1 VNIIAPISAM
11 SQEKKIEIAF
21 ITIFSVLIFAIF
33 FTLISMNGV
42 VLGND
47 PAVHLEKAQIFLNT
61 GKISLANLG
70 WTPPLYEIVLAMF
83 VSLTGATDIGQLI
96 FLVKA
101 LAVIIDWLLFLSVY
115 LIGRRFFDKRVGAVA
130 SVLLLMCVPMYEVNQ
145 FGGYTTVLAL
155 AFMLLVFLYTPLAID
170 RLGYLVVTFFA
181 AFGVVLSH
189 QLAAFLA
196 IFIMP
201 PMLIFMLI
209 KSKGA
214 YLKVVLALIL
224 GGGIAF
230 FLYYF
235 QAMIGYLGIVI
246 EYVFFAVKAY
256 AYQIPAVSFYSF
268 TINFGFIF
276 FFALSGIFVSYYI
289 LKKQK
294 KLIFFVTLMLSFFV
308 PLFFAES
315 YLFGLYMPFSWFI
328 YYLTPLLAI
337 LAAVSLVFI
346 ADKSS
351 AFYIKNKQMFRKNW
365 LKIATVSIIV
375 LLSLMLVYRSDVVY
389 GKIMEASVYYSTT
402 DIKAY
407 DAGVWL
413 KTNYPENST
422 VVATEIPGFWFQEF
436 SGKNVTAQTD
446 PTVQRNEVAES
457 VLSLSYEIEHP
468 QTLIRAYEAKGDI
481 AQETYISMDQVWNR
495 ISYTSANGDLLSYT
509 VNGTDYK
516 FNLSDLTK
524 QVVLDEQGS
533 PKKLSLIYT
542 NDYVTLTETVLV
554 ENTSYPLN
562 ISWNL
567 TPIKTEITNASLYLS
582 TFFDLKYQFD
592 KAQIPQLL
600 DWVNPW
606 DAPDAIKTVH
616 QTANGPD
623 WVVASFAASNIKDN
637 YIGLYDDKNDIA
649 YAFKFNDL
657 PDWGNIGALPS
668 RQIDAVRFQYQFN
681 DLSLNQTASR
691 SYQILT
697 MSKNSFPT
705 LQRDTL
711 QDLFNYKAT
720 EFTVTTRDF
729 SDYIKE
735 NKIGF
740 IVYDRN
746 KLDPQM
752 IHSKLLQLIYSNDR
766 YVIFKIIK

>member
-1 VNIIAPISAM
+1 M
-11 SQEKKIEIAF
+11 SNEKKIEIAF

-33 FTLISMNGV
+33 YTLISMNGV

-70 WTPPLYEIVLAMF
+70 WIPPLYEIVLAMF
-83 VSLTGATDIGQLI
+83 VSLTGAADIGQMI

-115 LIGRRFFDKRVGAVA
+115 LLASRFFSKKIGAVA
-130 SVLLLMCVPMYEVNQ
+130 AILLLMCYPMYEVNQ

-155 AFMLLVFLYTPLAID
+155 AFLVLVFLYTPLAVE

-189 QLAAFLA
+189 QLGAFLA

-201 PMLIFMLI
+201 PILIFMFI

-214 YLKVVLALIL
+214 NLKVVLALIL

-235 QAMIGYLGIVI
+235 QAMSGYIGLVIV
-246 EYVFFAVKAY
+246 YVFFAVKTY
-256 AYQIPAVSFYSF
+256 AYQIPTVSFYAF
-268 TINFGFIF
+268 MINFGFIF
-276 FFALSGIFVSYYI
+276 FLALCGIFVSFY
-289 LKKQK
+289 LLRKQK
-294 KLIFFVTLMLSFFV
+294 KPIFFVTLVLSFFV

-315 YLFGLYMPFSWFI
+315 YLFGLYMPFSWFV
-328 YYLTPLLAI
+328 YYLTPMLAV
-337 LAAVSLVFI
+337 LAAVSVVFI
-346 ADKSS
+346 FDKSS
-351 AFYIKNKQMFRKNW
+351 AFYIKNQKMFKKNW
-365 LKIATVSIIV
+365 VKAATVSIIV
-375 LLSLMLVYRSDVVY
+375 LLSLMVVYRSDVVY
-389 GKIMEASVYYSTT
+389 GRIMQGSVFYATT

-413 KTNYPENST
+413 KANYPDNTT

-436 SGKNVTAQTD
+436 SGKNVIAQTD
-446 PTVQRNEVAES
+446 PTVQRNEIAES

-481 AQETYISMDQVWNR
+481 TEETWVSLDQVWSAV
-495 ISYTSANGDLLSYT
+495 SYDSATGDFLSYT
-509 VNGTDYK
+509 VNGTDY
-516 FNLSDLTK
+516 NLPLSDLSR
-524 QVVLDEQGS
+524 QIVFDEQGS
-533 PKKLSLIYT
+533 PKKLAFVYT

-554 ENTSYPLN
+554 ENTSYPLDV
-562 ISWNL
+562 SWSL
-567 TPIKTEITNASLYLS
+567 TPIKSEITNASLYLS
-582 TFFDLKYQFD
+582 TFFNLKYQFD

-606 DAPDAIKTVH
+606 DAPAAIRTT
-616 QTANGPD
+616 QGTD
-623 WVVASFAASNIKDN
+623 WAVASFNNTDLKDN
-637 YIGLYDDKNDIA
+637 YVGIYDDTNNVA
-649 YAFKFNDL
+649 FAFKFNDT
-657 PDWGNIGALPS
+657 PEWGNIGALGN

-681 DLSLNQTASR
+681 DLSLNQTAQR
-691 SYQILT
+691 SYQVLSL
-697 MSKNSFPT
+697 SKNSFPT
-705 LQRDTL
+705 LQPDAL
-711 QDLFNYKAT
+711 QDLFNYKPAA
-720 EFTVTTRDF
+720 FTVAARDF
-729 SDYIKE
+729 SDYINE
-735 NKIGF
+735 NNIGF

-746 KLDPQM
+746 QLDTQM